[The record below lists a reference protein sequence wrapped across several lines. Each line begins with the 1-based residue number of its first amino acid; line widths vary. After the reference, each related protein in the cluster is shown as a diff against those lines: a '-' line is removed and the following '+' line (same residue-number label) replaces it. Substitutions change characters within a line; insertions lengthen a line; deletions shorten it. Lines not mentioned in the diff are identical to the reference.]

1 MSMIN
6 YLLDENVN
14 PRLRDALQRRL
25 PDMVAWRVGD
35 PGTPALQASDPD
47 ILFWCEANNFILIT
61 NNRASMPI
69 HLRDHLMNGRHIPGI
84 FILNPDMTISETADE
99 LALIWEASEPDE
111 YFDRL
116 SYLPVSL

>member
-1 MSMIN
+1 MIN

-35 PGTPALQASDPD
+35 PGASALQASDPD
-47 ILFWCEANNFILIT
+47 ILIWCEANNFILIT
-61 NNRASMPI
+61 NNRTSMPI
-69 HLRDHLMNGRHIPGI
+69 HLRDHLMTGRHIPGI
-84 FILNPDMTISETADE
+84 FILSPDMAIGETADE

>member
-14 PRLRDALQRRL
+14 PCLRDALQRRL

-35 PGTPALQASDPD
+35 PGAPALQASDPD

-84 FILNPDMTISETADE
+84 FILNAAMTLGETADE